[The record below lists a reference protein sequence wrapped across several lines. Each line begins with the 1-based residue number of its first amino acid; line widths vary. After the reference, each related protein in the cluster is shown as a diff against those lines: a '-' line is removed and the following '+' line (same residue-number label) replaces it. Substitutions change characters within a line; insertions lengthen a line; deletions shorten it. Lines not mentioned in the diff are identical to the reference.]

1 VPDPGAEEPQSDE
14 QPSEASGEGFSPLDV
29 LGMVVDELSS
39 LATSS
44 CHKISQELK
53 NAEAIGTMTVRVGG
67 AAVKKQVFE
76 FLGLTKAQPAPSST
90 PSSTTSTVKERS
102 DPEAAAVIDA
112 VIPGYD
118 DLSASQVI
126 RLLDELEP
134 DGLDAVDVHESG
146 HRGRRTILN
155 KVHQLQ
161 LASDDG

>member
-1 VPDPGAEEPQSDE
+1 M
-14 QPSEASGEGFSPLDV
+14 L
-29 LGMVVDELSS
+29 LDELSS
-39 LATSS
+39 LATTS
-44 CHKISQELK
+44 CHKVSQELK

-67 AAVKKQVFE
+67 ATVKKQVFE
-76 FLGLTKAQPAPSST
+76 FLGLTKTQPAPSST
-90 PSSTTSTVKERS
+90 PNPQSSSVKERS

-134 DGLDAVDVHESG
+134 AGLDAVGAHESG

-161 LASDDG
+161 PASDDG